1 MQSNFKVSIVKYI
14 QLFSNAFNSKV
25 IYKPNYTETNDTRVG
40 LLPVLE
46 KNMFYLICFRLQLTR
61 FYLMY
66 SKNHSPGN
74 YYVHQRG
81 RNMVQ
86 IMIVN
91 LSFFSFLICPINRGV
106 FEHKTLFILRKVFL
120 VILYKDKTIYCF
132 TLFFF
137 Y

>member
-14 QLFSNAFNSKV
+14 QLFSNVFNSKV

-46 KNMFYLICFRLQLTR
+46 KNMFYPICFRLQLTR

-74 YYVHQRG
+74 YNVHQRG
-81 RNMVQ
+81 RNMV
-86 IMIVN
+86 
-91 LSFFSFLICPINRGV
+91 
-106 FEHKTLFILRKVFL
+106 
-120 VILYKDKTIYCF
+120 
-132 TLFFF
+132 
-137 Y
+137 